1 MNDFGSDELNK
12 IYNGL
17 DLKTKK
23 EIDEIAKPNNA
34 KILDLIKEF

>member
-1 MNDFGSDELNK
+1 MEEIDNSVKAFDSMLT
-12 IYNGL
+12 IL
-17 DLKTKK
+17 KK

>member
-1 MNDFGSDELNK
+1 MEEIDASVKNFDSILAQ
-12 IYNGL
+12 L
-17 DLKTKK
+17 KK